1 MTYVPA
7 SFVDYLTVFRQQTG
21 RHDFIS
27 AENGGYIT
35 SITNYEIFSLVIAA
49 FGLMIGV
56 ITLLLKLFA
65 ILDSRY
71 KRK

>member
-1 MTYVPA
+1 MT
-7 SFVDYLTVFRQQTG
+7 D
-21 RHDFIS
+21 
-27 AENGGYIT
+27 
-35 SITNYEIFSLVIAA
+35 YEIFSLVIAA
-49 FGLMIGV
+49 FGLLIGV